1 MWNPVNGNDPFA
13 TAPKAAVPPPAD
25 AWDCVAALPRT
36 PPDADFDTCV
46 LADGPAALVSEPE
59 TPACVDADV
68 EVGSVLVAATDAP
81 ALTVPAATLLV
92 PTPWPDRALTLEPAA
107 PFSLLVAL
115 PMPPA
120 CARPGPIDAF
130 R

>member
-1 MWNPVNGNDPFA
+1 MWNPVNGNDDPLA

-25 AWDCVAALPRT
+25 AWACVAVLPRT
-36 PPDADFDTCV
+36 PPDAAFDACV
-46 LADGPAALVSEPE
+46 LAAPAALVSEPE

-68 EVGSVLVAATDAP
+68 EVGSVLLDATDPP

-107 PFSLLVAL
+107 PLALLVAL

-120 CARPGPIDAF
+120 FAKPEAIEPF